1 MINDKD
7 LKKLEE
13 VVEKVIKD
21 LLQVDIQLDDDDE
34 AGFPVSVLEKME
46 DYMGEEIM
54 FMGIS

>member
-21 LLQVDIQLDDDDE
+21 LLEVDIQLVDDDDE
-34 AGFPVSVLEKME
+34 AGFPVSVLEIME
-46 DYMGEEIM
+46 YYMGE
-54 FMGIS
+54 